1 VLFSQ
6 PIKHNNLPSPPPGRG
21 AGEGAKKP
29 ASPSLTL
36 QGHRESSTLVHCPCG
51 AWLGRFTPHPL
62 PLSPSRGEG
71 EPVLFSQPIKHN
83 NLPTP
88 PPGER
93 GGGEGAKKPASP
105 SSTLQG
111 HRESSTLV
119 RCPCRRVAGAFH
131 PSPPTPLPFQG
142 RGGPVLFSQPIKHNN
157 LPSPPPGER
166 GGVRGQRNLP
176 VPRQPFR
183 DTVNPALSCTV
194 RAARGWA
201 LHPSPPTP
209 LPFQERGGQCSFHNQ

>member
-6 PIKHNNLPSPPPGRG
+6 LIKHNNLPLPPPGERG
-21 AGEGAKKP
+21 RGEGAKKP

-51 AWLGRFTPHPL
+51 AWLGRFTPPPYPSPL
-62 PLSPSRGEG
+62 PGERG
-71 EPVLFSQPIKHN
+71 PVLFSQPIKHN
-83 NLPTP
+83 NLPSP

-119 RCPCRRVAGAFH
+119 HCPCDAWLGRFTPH
-131 PSPPTPLPFQG
+131 PLPLSPSRGGGPDADSGRKSTPLG
-142 RGGPVLFSQPIKHNN
+142 C
-157 LPSPPPGER
+157 
-166 GGVRGQRNLP
+166 
-176 VPRQPFR
+176 R
-183 DTVNPALSCTV
+183 D
-194 RAARGWA
+194 AACPD
-201 LHPSPPTP
+201 LLCS
-209 LPFQERGGQCSFHNQ
+209 QERWQLSQFSISQITCSTDCRAV